1 MAQTKNV
8 DIVGPDGE
16 SFTVKA
22 PENASEAEVNAWL
35 STEGGQYAINQARKK
50 RWTQQFINGKP
61 PNLAPPTESDKMS
74 PLTAYGGQFGHTMDK
89 MLHEGVL
96 PLMGVEPGENTQQRL
111 DQGRAFVDT
120 TREQG
125 YPNLGGTAA
134 EMIPAGLAAF
144 FPVPG
149 TKTKAAVN
157 ATRLGRALWE
167 AGKQGVVAGATNGE
181 DRLST
186 AATAAAGSLMG
197 DALLRA
203 LSRFAKPVQNPA
215 EDVKFLVEN
224 DVFPNPMA
232 SGPMWLKN
240 LEDKFTSYPGIG
252 DAIDYGR
259 AGASDELAAQ
269 LYRNIGVK
277 GAKAKDVG
285 DPLHQQAQ
293 AMFNQRFTDSLNG
306 MVFDPKDYR
315 LQEIFN
321 QAARGNQLNNTYL
334 GMLDKDLNK
343 FLSDYNLPNMP
354 ITGARTPAAS
364 TAPQI
369 PLTSPVSQPPQMLGG
384 KQVQSFTQRLGKRAS
399 RFGKP
404 TDTGESQDYSDAL
417 RQAQRGVLDLVGEQN
432 LGVSPKD
439 NVNAFL
445 NTNRDFANYSWM
457 KKASG
462 SARAQARGGVAG
474 PGEYLKA
481 FNDARKHSSTLM
493 NQALQGKAGDT
504 QRLLRAGKERIANS
518 YPDSGTTGRLALG
531 AVLTG
536 AGSLYAP
543 TVAIPAAVLGG
554 LLHTPAGRKY
564 LHGRWGASQELLS
577 NALRNDSL
585 RTAGQVGGAMMM
597 QNPLGY
603 DDNTTPWEK

>member
-1 MAQTKNV
+1 MAQTKDV
-8 DIVGPDGE
+8 EIVGPDGE
-16 SFTVKA
+16 SFTVSA
-22 PENASEAEVNAWL
+22 PENASKAELDTWL
-35 STEGGQYAINQARKK
+35 ATDGGRFAINQARKN

-61 PNLAPPTESDKMS
+61 PNLAPPTESDKMP
-74 PLTAYGGQFGHTMDK
+74 PLTAYGGQFGHQMDK

-96 PLMGVEPGENTQQRL
+96 PLMGIDPGENTQQRL

-134 EMIPAGLAAF
+134 EMVPAGLAAF
-144 FPVPG
+144 LPVPG
-149 TKTKAAVN
+149 TKAKATVN

-167 AGKQGVVAGATNGE
+167 ATKQGAVAGTTNGE

-197 DALLRA
+197 DALLRG

-215 EDVKFLVEN
+215 DDVKFLVEN
-224 DVFPNPMA
+224 DVFPTPMA
-232 SGPMWLKN
+232 SGPMWIKG
-240 LEDKFTSYPGIG
+240 LEDKATSFPGIG
-252 DAIDYGR
+252 DAINYGR

-277 GAKAKDVG
+277 GAKAEDVG
-285 DPLHQQAQ
+285 APLHQQAQ
-293 AMFNQRFTDSLNG
+293 AMFNQRYDDALGG
-306 MVFDPKDYR
+306 MTFNPNDYR
-315 LQEIFN
+315 LQEVFN

-343 FLSDYNLPNMP
+343 FLSDYSLPNMSV
-354 ITGARTPAAS
+354 TGSATPPPSNAL
-364 TAPQI
+364 QI
-369 PLTSPVSQPPQMLGG
+369 PLTSPVSTPPQVLGG
-384 KQVQSFTQRLGKRAS
+384 KQVQSFTQRLGKRANQY
-399 RFGKP
+399 GKP
-404 TDTGESQDYSDAL
+404 TDTGESQDYANAL
-417 RQAQRGVLDLVGEQN
+417 RQAQRGVMDLIGDQN
-432 LGVSPKD
+432 IGANQAANAK
-439 NVNAFL
+439 AFL
-445 NTNRDFANYSWM
+445 DTNRDFANYNWM
-457 KKASG
+457 RKASTG
-462 SARAQARGGVAG
+462 TRAQARGGVAG

-481 FNDARKHSSTLM
+481 FNDARKKSPTLM
-493 NQALQGKAGDT
+493 NQALKGEAGDT
-504 QRLLRAGKERIANS
+504 QQLLQAGTNRVSNA
-518 YPDSGTTGRLALG
+518 YPDSGTVGRLALG
-531 AVLTG
+531 AALTG

-554 LLHTPAGRKY
+554 LLHTSAGRKY
-564 LHGRWGASQELLS
+564 LHGRWGSSQELLS

-603 DDNTTPWEK
+603 DDNSTPWEK